1 MKRLKKKEKPNKS
14 HNKTN
19 SGAQTEHFIEHSD
32 PVIIKTNENP
42 LQKFIILYSHN
53 PLKSACNN
61 A

>member
-19 SGAQTEHFIEHSD
+19 SGAQTEHSD

-42 LQKFIILYSHN
+42 LQKLIILYAHN